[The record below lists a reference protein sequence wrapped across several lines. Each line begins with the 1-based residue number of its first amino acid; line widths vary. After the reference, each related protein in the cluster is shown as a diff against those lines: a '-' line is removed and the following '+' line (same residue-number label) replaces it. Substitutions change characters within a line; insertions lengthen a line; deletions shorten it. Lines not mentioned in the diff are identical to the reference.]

1 MIYTFKIKKYHFDLY
16 MRSWHATSIEY
27 WYHYPNDMSSRE
39 AHFQLLVAVYWLT
52 FSCVE
57 IFSLSV
63 WKVLYTDPQIH
74 QTALAPPCY
83 RSSVGPLAC
92 SPDGSLGHSKP
103 CLVPILEHYSQLGSW
118 GWRRSSPSRRSDSSP
133 DTPVGCVAISTG
145 CPSQVFTTKPLTSY
159 IINVCDIYKLQ
170 ECF

>member
-1 MIYTFKIKKYHFDLY
+1 

-74 QTALAPPCY
+74 QTALAPPYY

-133 DTPVGCVAISTG
+133 DTPVGCVRGAIILWYICYKRVLNFVTNF
-145 CPSQVFTTKPLTSY
+145 PS
-159 IINVCDIYKLQ
+159 I
-170 ECF
+170 CF